1 VRKTTSRLPSSRGP
15 SVPLPVGRAAACSL
29 RVRVTTVC
37 IAAVAGVTASLRW
50 SMSGCRPETKTFT
63 AAMQVDACW
72 GGGGGGGEGGEG
84 GEGGGEGGGVKGT
97 SYLGVA
103 TLGFVATPA
112 LGTRLASGALGRLGW
127 RGQYLDL
134 DSGHGGRTRAHT
146 HGNTHAH
153 DNTHDN
159 TTCGW
164 RCVGERTGWGW
175 RGRQSSLVLRLD
187 LRWEGL

>member
-1 VRKTTSRLPSSRGP
+1 MRKTTSRLPSSRGP

-50 SMSGCRPETKTFT
+50 SMSGCSPETKTFT

-72 GGGGGGGEGGEG
+72 GGGGGGGEVGEG
-84 GEGGGEGGGVKGT
+84 GEGGGEGGGKGT

-112 LGTRLASGALGRLGW
+112 HGTRLASGTLGRLGW
-127 RGQYLDL
+127 RGQYLGL
-134 DSGHGGRTRAHT
+134 DPGHGGEDAGAHTRQHSRARQHTRQHNLWVALRGGEDGVGVEGGVRAH
-146 HGNTHAH
+146 
-153 DNTHDN
+153 
-159 TTCGW
+159 
-164 RCVGERTGWGW
+164 
-175 RGRQSSLVLRLD
+175 SFS
-187 LRWEGL
+187 GLT